1 METILFDKIS
11 HIEYSNMKPTDM
23 VNKISAGEIYQ
34 PIFDKVEDE
43 VMEADQRKG
52 FWFKFWGEG
61 FFPKYKA
68 TEDRWRYSQ
77 YIGTVKFIEEHNPC
91 IKFIDDQWYL
101 LSKLVVHYLD
111 KNVSILYFNS
121 DEEMVKY
128 VDINFP
134 SFRGLD
140 NNKKQKIK
148 VV

>member
-1 METILFDKIS
+1 MGTILFDKIS
-11 HIEYSNMKPTDM
+11 HIEYSNMKPTDI

-34 PIFDKVEDE
+34 PIFDMVEDE
-43 VMEADQRKG
+43 VMEADRRKG
-52 FWFKFWGEG
+52 FWIKVWGEG

-68 TEDRWRYSQ
+68 TEDRWGYSQ
-77 YIGTVKFIEEHNPC
+77 CIGTVKFIEEHNPS
-91 IKFIDDQWYL
+91 IKFIDGQWYL
-101 LSKLVVHYLD
+101 LPKLVVHYLD

-128 VDINFP
+128 ADINFP

-148 VV
+148 VI